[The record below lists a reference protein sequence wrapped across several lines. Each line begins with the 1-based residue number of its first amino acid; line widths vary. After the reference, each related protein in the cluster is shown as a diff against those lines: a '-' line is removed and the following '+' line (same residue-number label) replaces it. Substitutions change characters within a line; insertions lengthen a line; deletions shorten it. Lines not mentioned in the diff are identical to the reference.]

1 MKQGKKA
8 VKICLA
14 CLLFIL
20 LTGCQQEK
28 TVQEQQIPVPEEYQL
43 EDPSIPDWKRGTKKK
58 EKKEKKAK
66 PKETFDPMKISK
78 GDLEKNFE
86 EVMKHVTI
94 CGKKVSFPL
103 TLKKLGKG
111 FTIKK
116 SSYQP
121 KGNDVMADLYY
132 KEEKI
137 AELWIDNGKKGNIK
151 EKTISYINFGAMRNS
166 DFEFNICGVN
176 LETPWDHIYELW
188 GKNENGIFYKNG
200 NKKSGRSITLSGT
213 VDGCPY
219 WIKLFY
225 RK

>member
-1 MKQGKKA
+1 MRKKPE

-116 SSYQP
+116 SSYQA
-121 KGNDVMADLYY
+121 KGNDLRADLYY
-132 KEEKI
+132 KGEKI
-137 AELWIDNGKKGNIK
+137 AKLWIINGKRGNIK
-151 EKTISYINFGAMRNS
+151 EKKFGKINFGAVKTPNFQF
-166 DFEFNICGVN
+166 DICGVN
-176 LETPWDHIYELW
+176 LETPREYIYELW
-188 GKNENGIFYKNG
+188 GEGKDGIYYKDGNG
-200 NKKSGRSITLSGT
+200 KSGRSIWLTGT
-213 VDGCPY
+213 VDGCPD
-219 WIKLFY
+219 WIDIFY
-225 RK
+225 R

>member
-1 MKQGKKA
+1 MMRRKA
-8 VKICLA
+8 VKISLA

-43 EDPSIPDWKRGTKKK
+43 EDPSIPDWKRGTKKN
-58 EKKEKKAK
+58 EKKEKKTK

-78 GDLEKNFE
+78 GNLEKNLE

-132 KEEKI
+132 KGEEI
-137 AELWIDNGKKGNIK
+137 AQLWIEDGKRGNIR
-151 EKTISYINFGAMRNS
+151 EKKISNIDFIKLNSNFQF
-166 DFEFNICGVN
+166 DICGVN
-176 LETPWDHIYELW
+176 LETPREYIYKLW
-188 GKNENGIFYKNG
+188 GEGKDGIYYKDG
-200 NKKSGRSITLSGT
+200 NDKSGRSISVTGN

-219 WIKLFY
+219 WIDILYK
-225 RK
+225 

>member
-116 SSYQP
+116 SSYQA
-121 KGNDVMADLYY
+121 KGNDLRADLYY
-132 KEEKI
+132 KGEKI
-137 AELWIDNGKKGNIK
+137 AKLWIINGKRGNIK
-151 EKTISYINFGAMRNS
+151 EKKFGKIDFDCMRNL
-166 DFEFNICGVN
+166 DLQFDICGVN
-176 LETPWDHIYELW
+176 FNTSWDYIYELW
-188 GKNENGIFYKNG
+188 GKNKKGIYYKNG
-200 NKKSGRSITLSGT
+200 NEKGGRSIWLSGN

-219 WIKLFY
+219 WIDILY
-225 RK
+225 R